1 MQRIGEKLL
10 GEVLTEYVREAGLE
24 GRMQGLEVCDAWRQA
39 VGPRVAA
46 ATLDIH
52 FRDGVLYCRLSSSS
66 VRNMLHFNLPGI
78 IGAVNSRLQGAPL
91 RKIVLR

>member
-10 GEVLTEYVREAGLE
+10 GEVLKEYVRESGLAE
-24 GRMQGLEVCDAWRQA
+24 RMQGLDVCDVWNQA

-46 ATLDIH
+46 ATRDIY
-52 FRDGVLYCRLSSSS
+52 FRDGILYCRMSSSS
-66 VRNMLHFNLPGI
+66 VRNMLYYNLPGI
-78 IGAVNSRLQGAPL
+78 ISTINSRLPGAPL